1 MSQRLPRLIY
11 LSNSSG
17 RSSHYFYH
25 YPVVIFF
32 LSRQICETC
41 VRPFTQTDSAN
52 PSRQKNVGSP
62 RPRMILLISHISLY
76 ILTPDCFQMGEYEV
90 VAPGAN
96 PPSPP
101 SAAPAAR
108 KKGKKYAAK
117 RQQQRSTCHNCGQL
131 GHYARDCRLPRRP
144 AAAAPFYAGVVNY
157 NYFSGTAV
165 IHGPSGTMPPFGG
178 PPANGNGGVK
188 KNKKKKKAKA
198 EKAEMAKKAE
208 EEEDKKKVK
217 REEGEEAT
225 GQFF

>member
-1 MSQRLPRLIY
+1 MNSTLTQPLNATEPLKFTY
-11 LSNSSG
+11 PLSS
-17 RSSHYFYH
+17 
-25 YPVVIFF
+25 VEIIFF
-32 LSRQICETC
+32 
-41 VRPFTQTDSAN
+41 SA
-52 PSRQKNVGSP
+52 
-62 RPRMILLISHISLY
+62 ISLSLLLSLPGSY
-76 ILTPDCFQMGEYEV
+76 LFSLQANLKMSEVPARMGEYEV

>member
-1 MSQRLPRLIY
+1 MSEVPAR
-11 LSNSSG
+11 
-17 RSSHYFYH
+17 
-25 YPVVIFF
+25 
-32 LSRQICETC
+32 
-41 VRPFTQTDSAN
+41 
-52 PSRQKNVGSP
+52 
-62 RPRMILLISHISLY
+62 
-76 ILTPDCFQMGEYEV
+76 MGEYEV